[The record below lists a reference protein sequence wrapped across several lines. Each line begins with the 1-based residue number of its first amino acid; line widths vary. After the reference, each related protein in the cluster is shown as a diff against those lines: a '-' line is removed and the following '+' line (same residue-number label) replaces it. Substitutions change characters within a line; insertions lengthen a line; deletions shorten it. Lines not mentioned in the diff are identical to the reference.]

1 VSTSFVVLLR
11 RQVRRATHEVHR
23 RDARLRAIFEASRGV
38 GFVITET
45 RDRVPRIIEFSPGA
59 EKIFG
64 CTREQMLGHPCHT
77 LVATNAQPTPAE
89 QPCLASADFSGEVT
103 LRRHDGHA
111 FAAHLTTNPIGRE
124 VTGTEAGCIWIII
137 DITERKRAEESLTRL
152 ATAVE
157 QSGEAILITDAAG
170 TILYANPAFAK
181 TSGYTRAETLGRN
194 PRMLKSGK
202 HEAEFYRQMW
212 ETLTRGEVW
221 KGHIINRRK
230 DGTFYEEEATISPVR
245 DSGGKIVNYVAVNR
259 DVTREVQLEA
269 QFRQAQKMEAI
280 GLLAGGVAHDFN
292 NILAALTM
300 GMDLLREK
308 PELDEESQTMLKEL
322 AVETKRAANLTRQ
335 LLMFSRRSVLDVRV
349 LDLNEVV
356 ANLLKMLGRLLGE
369 HLTLVFERRS
379 TLPAVE
385 ADAGMLEQV
394 LMNLVVNARD
404 AMPRGGRI
412 TLATEAA
419 EFEIQQVA
427 TPTSRRP
434 GRFVCLAVSDTGCGM
449 NEATLK
455 RIFEPFFTTKEMG
468 RGTGLGLATAYGI
481 VAQHGGWIEVDSKV
495 DLGTTFRVYL
505 PVAPKAVAK
514 EETPE
519 LKPPVV
525 PRGQE
530 TLLVVEDDAGVRQML
545 VHALRLLGY
554 QVISAANGQEAMD
567 LWRKHNP
574 QIDLLL
580 TDMVMPEGMTGLE
593 LAKRVRADKPD
604 LKIIVSSGYSIEL
617 SELGNATAEGIVYL
631 AKPYEVS
638 RLGSVL
644 RRCLH
649 PEQTPS

>member
-1 VSTSFVVLLR
+1 
-11 RQVRRATHEVHR
+11 
-23 RDARLRAIFEASRGV
+23 
-38 GFVITET
+38 
-45 RDRVPRIIEFSPGA
+45 
-59 EKIFG
+59 
-64 CTREQMLGHPCHT
+64 
-77 LVATNAQPTPAE
+77 
-89 QPCLASADFSGEVT
+89 
-103 LRRHDGHA
+103 
-111 FAAHLTTNPIGRE
+111 
-124 VTGTEAGCIWIII
+124 
-137 DITERKRAEESLTRL
+137 
-152 ATAVE
+152 
-157 QSGEAILITDAAG
+157 
-170 TILYANPAFAK
+170 
-181 TSGYTRAETLGRN
+181 
-194 PRMLKSGK
+194 
-202 HEAEFYRQMW
+202 
-212 ETLTRGEVW
+212 
-221 KGHIINRRK
+221 
-230 DGTFYEEEATISPVR
+230 
-245 DSGGKIVNYVAVNR
+245 
-259 DVTREVQLEA
+259 
-269 QFRQAQKMEAI
+269 
-280 GLLAGGVAHDFN
+280 
-292 NILAALTM
+292 
-300 GMDLLREK
+300 
-308 PELDEESQTMLKEL
+308 
-322 AVETKRAANLTRQ
+322 
-335 LLMFSRRSVLDVRV
+335 
-349 LDLNEVV
+349 
-356 ANLLKMLGRLLGE
+356 
-369 HLTLVFERRS
+369 
-379 TLPAVE
+379 
-385 ADAGMLEQV
+385 
-394 LMNLVVNARD
+394 
-404 AMPRGGRI
+404 
-412 TLATEAA
+412 
-419 EFEIQQVA
+419 
-427 TPTSRRP
+427 
-434 GRFVCLAVSDTGCGM
+434 M

-554 QVISAANGQEAMD
+554 QVIPAANGQEAMD